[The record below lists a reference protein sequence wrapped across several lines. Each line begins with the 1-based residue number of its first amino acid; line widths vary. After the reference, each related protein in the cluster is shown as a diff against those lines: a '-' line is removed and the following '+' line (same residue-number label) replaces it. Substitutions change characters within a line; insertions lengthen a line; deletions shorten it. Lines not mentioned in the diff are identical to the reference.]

1 MLRGWFLAGM
11 VVLASC
17 QLPSPSRQTPAPN
30 QTSESQPSQRTRPFW
45 ENWLNSWRYGEQY
58 SELMQAEPDSEIL
71 IPVKGVRTQQIADTF
86 MAPRPGGRL
95 HEGQD
100 IFAPKG
106 TPIYSA
112 TRGIV
117 RRIGMGELGGLYVYV
132 LGPGGRRYYY
142 AHLDSYAEGLEEGQ
156 EVTPQTLLGYVGN
169 TGNART
175 TPPHLHFGVYGN
187 WFSDDE
193 RVVNPLPLLRDR
205 DWKTL
210 GVAEKKVSG
219 E

>member
-1 MLRGWFLAGM
+1 MLRVWLL
-11 VVLASC
+11 VLVALVGC
-17 QLPSPSRQTPAPN
+17 ELPNPSPQAPSPN
-30 QTSESQPSQRTRPFW
+30 QTSPNPRPFW
-45 ENWLNSWRYGEQY
+45 ENWLDSWRYGERY
-58 SELMQAEPDSEIL
+58 SQLVQAEADSEIL
-71 IPVKGVRTQQIADTF
+71 IPVKGVRSRQIADTF

-112 TRGIV
+112 TEGIV
-117 RRIGMGELGGLYVYV
+117 WRIGVGELGGLYVYV

-142 AHLDSYAEGLEEGQ
+142 AHLDAYAEGLEEGQ
-156 EVTPQTLLGYVGN
+156 EVSPQTLLGYVGN

-187 WFSDDE
+187 WLSDE

-205 DWKTL
+205 NWKTL
-210 GVAEKKVSG
+210 EALQN
-219 E
+219 